1 MPLDLRDAHARAALT
16 ITTTVVPG
24 TVWTE
29 LGPDR
34 STTLLH
40 RWDLDDASGFIAR
53 YKRRYERPLPARAP
67 VVPALTPTPPPAPAA
82 APPAAEDAAT
92 DDAVDDPW
100 RDFWQE
106 VSR

>member
-1 MPLDLRDAHARAALT
+1 MAYGVRHGRLRAAPFVRMPLDLRDAHARAALT

-53 YKRRYERPLPARAP
+53 YKRRYERPLP
-67 VVPALTPTPPPAPAA
+67 
-82 APPAAEDAAT
+82 EI
-92 DDAVDDPW
+92 
-100 RDFWQE
+100 FE
-106 VSR
+106 